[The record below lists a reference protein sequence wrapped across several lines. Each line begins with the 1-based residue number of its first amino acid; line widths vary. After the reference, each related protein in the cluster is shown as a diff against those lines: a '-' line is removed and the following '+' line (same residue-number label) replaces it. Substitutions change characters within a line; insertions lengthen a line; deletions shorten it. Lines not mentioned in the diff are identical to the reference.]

1 MDTNMLEQLKN
12 RRSCRKFDKDRT
24 IEEEK
29 INQVIN
35 AGLYA
40 SNGMGYQNGII
51 VAIENKKIRDK
62 ISDLNRRIGGWKE
75 EMDPFY
81 GAPIILLVAVK
92 KWPNAIYDGSTMIEN
107 MMIEATNQGL
117 GSCWIHRAKEELES
131 PEGKEILSSLNL
143 NLDEYEGV
151 GHVALG
157 YSLIA
162 NYPEKKI
169 KEGRVHYIK

>member
-1 MDTNMLEQLKN
+1 MLEQLKN

-51 VAIENKKIRDK
+51 VAIENKEIRDK

-75 EMDPFY
+75 E
-81 GAPIILLVAVK
+81 
-92 KWPNAIYDGSTMIEN
+92 
-107 MMIEATNQGL
+107 
-117 GSCWIHRAKEELES
+117 RA
-131 PEGKEILSSLNL
+131 
-143 NLDEYEGV
+143 
-151 GHVALG
+151 
-157 YSLIA
+157 
-162 NYPEKKI
+162 
-169 KEGRVHYIK
+169 HYIK

>member
-51 VAIENKKIRDK
+51 VAIENKR
-62 ISDLNRRIGGWKE
+62 
-75 EMDPFY
+75 
-81 GAPIILLVAVK
+81 
-92 KWPNAIYDGSTMIEN
+92 
-107 MMIEATNQGL
+107 
-117 GSCWIHRAKEELES
+117 
-131 PEGKEILSSLNL
+131 
-143 NLDEYEGV
+143 
-151 GHVALG
+151 
-157 YSLIA
+157 
-162 NYPEKKI
+162 
-169 KEGRVHYIK
+169 